1 MAKKAIP
8 TINLVDYPYMS
19 AKTDSVFSDYVTKNK
34 GKEGVDFLNTRHPY
48 SNIVS
53 KLQNGTSFV
62 PSDISDLER
71 FRKTIGSDKET
82 HTCNFINNFVQSP
95 LLDLPTLFNH
105 IANSSSYDDFLKSL
119 TITFTSNQERAL
131 PYLFSIIKH
140 FQAPDSYPLNY
151 KQWVNLNEH
160 CKWSTTKNTEYDRLC
175 ELYKNIEIP
184 TTDIPRHLYFAAY
197 IEYLAHKLMN
207 YIAPTINN
215 YSKPELDKLFN
226 TFKTKISN
234 LRAGKSPNPK
244 QSQSTPQVSQPKPP
258 GYQPI
263 LGSTSK
269 SPSHPLNL
277 ILYGPPGTGKTY
289 NTLFKALAIINNKS
303 IDTLI
308 GKKYPGKSSKDNLTK
323 EEYKSFKEDFDK
335 LVDSRQ
341 IVFTT
346 FHQSMSY
353 EDFIEGIKPVVEG
366 SEMTYKVQGGIFKE
380 LCERASQEYSVSNFN
395 SCYDNFV
402 TDVINK
408 GVRVQLKSVGGKD
421 FHVDVNSKGNLNL
434 YTTDKQNFNGVLTKE
449 NIEKT
454 YFGELDYWKGYM
466 QGVIDHLKEEYKLGE
481 PQKIDKR
488 ENYVLIIDE
497 INRGNVAQ
505 IFGELITLIEPSKR
519 LGNSEEMK
527 AILPYSSAQKGEP
540 VYFGVP
546 NNLYIIGTMNTADR
560 SVEALDTA
568 LRRRFSFEE
577 MMPKPELLTKIQL
590 TKGDPKS
597 DIDLKE
603 VLKKINDRIIVL
615 KDREHQIGHSYF
627 MGHDDKNE
635 DDSDKYPNKEEWLTN
650 VFKDKIIPLLQEY
663 FYGDYKKIYYVLG
676 PGFVKEIPENEN
688 KPEDIFPV
696 KTDDDI
702 DIDGS
707 TTRYII
713 KSFEEGDDK
722 INIKA
727 AVNRLIKSKRYED
740 NLRTRLKGKKFIEI
754 IIDENGKKQKTGEPI
769 DADKVVER
777 VLCGEDESKFEE
789 EKTSGETT
797 PNPEP

>member
-8 TINLVDYPYMS
+8 TINLGAYPYMP

-34 GKEGVDFLNTRHPY
+34 GKDGVDFLNTRHPY

-53 KLQNGTSFV
+53 KLQNGTSFDS
-62 PSDISDLER
+62 SDISDLER
-71 FRKTIGSDKET
+71 FRKTIGSKKGT

-95 LLDLPTLFNH
+95 SLDLPTLFNK
-105 IANSSSYDDFLKSL
+105 IANSSSYDVFLKSP
-119 TITFTSNQERAL
+119 TITFTSNQEQAL

-140 FQAPDSYPLNY
+140 FQDPISYPLNY

-160 CKWSTTKNTEYDRLC
+160 CKWSTIGNTEYDRLC
-175 ELYKNIEIP
+175 ELYKNIKIP
-184 TTDIPRHLYFAAY
+184 NTDIPRHLYFAAY
-197 IEYLAHKLMN
+197 MDYLAYKLMN

-215 YSKPELDKLFN
+215 YSKTELDKLFN

-263 LGSTSK
+263 LGSTSQ

-289 NTLFKALAIINNKS
+289 KTLFKALAIINNKS

-308 GKKYPGKSSKDNLTK
+308 GEKYPGKSSKDNLTK

-335 LVDSRQ
+335 LVDSGQ

-519 LGNSEEMK
+519 LGNSEKMK

-577 MMPKPELLTKIQL
+577 MMPDKKPLEGKTVCGVDLGLLLET
-590 TKGDPKS
+590 
-597 DIDLKE
+597 
-603 VLKKINDRIIVL
+603 INKRIVAL

-635 DDSDKYPNKEEWLTN
+635 DGSDKYPDKEKWLTN

-707 TTRYII
+707 TTKYII

-777 VLCGEDESKFEE
+777 VLCGEDESKFE
-789 EKTSGETT
+789 KDETT